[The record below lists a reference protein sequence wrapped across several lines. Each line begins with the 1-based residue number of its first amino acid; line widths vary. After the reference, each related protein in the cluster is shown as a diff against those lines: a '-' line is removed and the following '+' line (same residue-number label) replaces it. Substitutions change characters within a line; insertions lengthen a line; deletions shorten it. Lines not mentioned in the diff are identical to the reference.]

1 MASIYSSNRLE
12 KAQVLINGA
21 FAIIEK
27 IGSAD
32 NTYQLP
38 INGIVTSQCALALI
52 AH

>member
-1 MASIYSSNRLE
+1 MP
-12 KAQVLINGA
+12 INGA
-21 FAIIEK
+21 FAIMEK

-38 INGIVTSQCALALI
+38 INGIVIS